1 MLKYINCDVVFQEV
15 PNEVALAI
23 NISGCPCHCP
33 GCHSPYLWQ
42 DEGDELTP
50 QAIDLLIATNGDHI
64 TCVAL
69 MGGDGDPIQVDLLA
83 QYIHKKYEGLRVAW
97 YSGRT
102 VISRYVDINNF
113 DYIKIGPF
121 ISHLGPL
128 NQRTTNQRFYRIV
141 NGKKE
146 DITSVFWH

>member
-83 QYIHKKYEGLRVAW
+83 QYIHQKYDGLRVAW